1 MGRPLTFDAR
11 KSWRRKNKGGGE
23 GEEDGLNAEPE
34 EIVVSKE
41 SAV

>member
-11 KSWRRKNKGGGE
+11 KSWRRKKGGGE